1 MPSLR
6 RTVSAGIAA
15 AACSLL
21 AAPGAQAYD
30 LQFRQNNSPLNGGQ
44 LQQAFNRGL
53 PPAYDQQFPERQWTT
68 YLLLDGHPDKGL
80 VAITIG
86 LSPRVGPS
94 KALLPIA
101 TFSALQPIPANGDQW
116 IQLLAQAA
124 SSYANSMLLNRN
136 RILSQR

>member
-1 MPSLR
+1 MPLLHR
-6 RTVSAGIAA
+6 IAATTA

-30 LQFRQNNSPLNGGQ
+30 LQFRQNNSPLNGTQ

-53 PPAYDQQFPERQWTT
+53 PRVYDQQFPDRQWTT
-68 YLLLDGHPDKGL
+68 YLLLDAHPDQGL

-101 TFSALQPIPANGDQW
+101 TFSALQPIPANSEQW
-116 IQLLAQAA
+116 IQLVAQAA
-124 SSYANSMLLNRN
+124 NSYGNNMLLNRA
-136 RILSQR
+136 RIMTQR

>member
-1 MPSLR
+1 MPLLHR
-6 RTVSAGIAA
+6 IVATTA

-30 LQFRQNNSPLNGGQ
+30 LQFRQNNSPLNGTQ

-53 PPAYDQQFPERQWTT
+53 PRAYDQQFPDRQWTT
-68 YLLLDGHPDKGL
+68 YLLLDAHPDQGL

-101 TFSALQPIPANGDQW
+101 TFSALQPIPANGEQW
-116 IQLLAQAA
+116 IQLVAQAA
-124 SSYANSMLLNRN
+124 NSYGNSILSNHV
-136 RILSQR
+136 RILNQR